1 MCIWLTHTR
10 MPSILCL
17 VKLSQVE
24 SEVVNS
30 SVALA
35 DRFFFGLLTFND
47 IYGWTWP
54 ELYASSKASAYEIL
68 RACCSF
74 GRWVSQ
80 ISLTFSDHSDH
91 WRSSFSRQ
99 AKPAH
104 AANFGDVPQKECCR
118 RSGWTCSFWLH
129 TVPSDYSFL
138 ESTKETNDGPPP
150 SAVGFSFM
158 PDLRLWVA

>member
-35 DRFFFGLLTFND
+35 DRFFLGCWHLWMNLTGIVCKFESECLRNSSSMLELWQVGLPNL
-47 IYGWTWP
+47 
-54 ELYASSKASAYEIL
+54 
-68 RACCSF
+68 
-74 GRWVSQ
+74 
-80 ISLTFSDHSDH
+80 SDHSDH
-91 WRSSFSRQ
+91 WRHFPVKQSQRT
-99 AKPAH
+99 P
-104 AANFGDVPQKECCR
+104 PT
-118 RSGWTCSFWLH
+118 SGMYLKKKIAEDLDGQWWTCSFWLH
-129 TVPSDYSFL
+129 TVTSDYSFF

>member
-30 SVALA
+30 SAALA
-35 DRFFFGLLTFND
+35 DRFFLDCWHLWMNLTGIVCKFESECLRNSSSMLELWQVGLPNL
-47 IYGWTWP
+47 
-54 ELYASSKASAYEIL
+54 
-68 RACCSF
+68 
-74 GRWVSQ
+74 
-80 ISLTFSDHSDH
+80 SDHSDH

-129 TVPSDYSFL
+129 TVTSDYSFL

>member
-30 SVALA
+30 SAALA
-35 DRFFFGLLTFND
+35 DRFFFGLLTFMDEFDRNCMQVRKRVPTKFFEHV
-47 IYGWTWP
+47 GALAGGSPKSLWP
-54 ELYASSKASAYEIL
+54 QWSLALVIFPSSKASARRQL
-68 RACCSF
+68 RGCTSKRMLQKIWMDLF
-74 GRWVSQ
+74 L
-80 ISLTFSDHSDH
+80 LTTYSD
-91 WRSSFSRQ
+91 Q
-99 AKPAH
+99 
-104 AANFGDVPQKECCR
+104 
-118 RSGWTCSFWLH
+118 WLQLFKKH
-129 TVPSDYSFL
+129 QRNKWWPS
-138 ESTKETNDGPPP
+138 P